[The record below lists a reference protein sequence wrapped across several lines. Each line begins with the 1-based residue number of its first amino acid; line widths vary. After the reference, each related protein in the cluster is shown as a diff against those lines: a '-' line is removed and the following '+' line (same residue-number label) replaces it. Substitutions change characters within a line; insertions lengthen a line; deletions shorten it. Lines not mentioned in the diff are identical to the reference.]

1 MNELIFLF
9 HVIII
14 SSCAVGSLKLGKEA
28 LVAFITILSILSNL
42 FITKQIILFGLNAV
56 ATDAFAV
63 GTILGLQLLQEY
75 YGREITKRAIAIS
88 FFLLLFYT
96 LISWIHLSYAPS
108 PVDTAQC
115 HFVAILRYMPRIT
128 LASLTSYFA
137 SQLLDYQLYGLLKQA
152 FAGRYLLLRTYISL
166 ITVQLF
172 DTILFSFLGLYG
184 IIANI
189 GNIIMISFAIKM
201 VVIFISTPFV
211 ALSKK
216 IVIRK

>member
-1 MNELIFLF
+1 MNELIFLL
-9 HVIII
+9 HAIII
-14 SSCAVGSLKLGKEA
+14 SGCAVGMLGLGKEA
-28 LVAFITILSILSNL
+28 LVTFIVLLGILSNL

-63 GTILGLQLLQEY
+63 GAILGLQLLQEY
-75 YGREITKRAIAIS
+75 YGREITRRAIAIS
-88 FFLLLFYT
+88 FFLLLFYA
-96 LISWIHLSYAPS
+96 LVSWIHLSYVPS
-108 PVDTAQC
+108 LVDSSHQ
-115 HFVAILRYMPRIT
+115 HFVAILKHMPRIA

-137 SQLLDYQLYGLLKQA
+137 SQLLDYHLYGLLKRI
-152 FAGRYLLLRTYISL
+152 FAGRYLLFRSYVSL

-172 DTILFSFLGLYG
+172 DTVLFSFLGLYG
-184 IIANI
+184 IIVNI